1 VNKPGVDTPMTPR
14 AENIAVLVS
23 AAVAPGT
30 FARSLGPRSALDQG
44 LVTGL
49 TTSITYVLTVAS
61 QDLLG
66 SLAAGGA
73 TDPAAVR
80 RRLLLVDAAVVPL
93 AFAVGRALPVRD
105 DESTPRSLTR
115 QAAWRVG
122 MTGLG
127 SLLFEGAGRAA
138 ERVDRRLG
146 ATGDGAGLPLAIPT
160 GMLVAAAVEWRR
172 RQAVPDE
179 PASPGAPVIASAAVG
194 AGTAAGLAGLAL
206 AERRLASGVG
216 KALERQLPGTHRS
229 WRLAGHLAALLA
241 IGGGASALW
250 SRAMHRIEAGVAVV
264 DPALQGADERWVPA
278 GCSGSTE
285 SLVPWSTLGREGR
298 RHVVA
303 AVRSRELV
311 GRPEGMPDLS
321 VPAVMG
327 RPAVAD
333 PVQVYVGLDSAPT
346 IRDRVALALSE
357 LDRAGAWERSLI
369 MLCSPTGTGY
379 VNYCAVAAT
388 QYLALGDVA
397 TVTMQYAKRPS
408 PVALGKI
415 ADAREQNRLL
425 WLEIAERVRKLAPE
439 RRPRIVL
446 FGESLGAHTS
456 QDVFMHWGT
465 LGLQALGI
473 DRALWVGTPY
483 SSRWMRQVTMSSRP
497 DTDPAAV
504 AVVNDFGQVLAM
516 TPEDRARLRYVLL
529 SHDNDGVTKFGAD
542 LLMRSPR
549 WLRDARVPIENVP
562 PYSERGTP
570 AGMRWRPI
578 TTFFQLLVD
587 MKNAQAPGGYEATR
601 HDYRPDLPRFISETY
616 GLKATEDELARV
628 EAAVVER
635 EAARQQLF
643 GPAGAT
649 PQP

>member
-1 VNKPGVDTPMTPR
+1 VGKPGVDTPMTPR
-14 AENIAVLVS
+14 AENIAVLVT

-30 FARSLGPRSALDQG
+30 FARSLGPRSAVDQG

-66 SLAAGGA
+66 NLAARGA

-115 QAAWRVG
+115 QFAWRVG

-138 ERVDRRLG
+138 DGVDRRFG
-146 ATGDGAGLPLAIPT
+146 ASGDVAGLPLAIPT

-172 RQAVPDE
+172 RRDVPDE
-179 PASPGAPVIASAAVG
+179 PASPRAPMIASMAVG

-216 KALERQLPGTHRS
+216 QALERRLPGMHRS
-229 WRLAGHLAALLA
+229 WRLAGHLTALLA
-241 IGGGASALW
+241 VGGGASAVW
-250 SRAMHRIEAGVAVV
+250 SRAMQRIEAGVAVV
-264 DPALQGADERWVPA
+264 DPALQDADARWVPA

-285 SLVPWSTLGREGR
+285 SLVAWSTMGREGR

-303 AVRSRELV
+303 AVRSRELA

-321 VPAVMG
+321 IPAVMG

-346 IRDRVALALSE
+346 IRDRVALALAE
-357 LDRAGAWERSLI
+357 LDRTGAWERSLI

-379 VNYCAVAAT
+379 VNYCAVAAA
-388 QYLALGDVA
+388 QYLTLGDVA

-408 PVALGKI
+408 PIALGKI
-415 ADAREQNRLL
+415 SDAREQNRLL
-425 WLEIAERVRKLAPE
+425 WLEIADRVRNLAPE

-483 SSRWMRQVTMSSRP
+483 TSRWMRQVTLGSRP

-504 AVVNDFGQVLAM
+504 AVVNDFGQILAM
-516 TPEDRARLRYVLL
+516 TPEDRVHLRYVLL
-529 SHDNDGVTKFGAD
+529 SHDNDGVTKFGGE
-542 LLMRSPR
+542 LLMRPPR
-549 WLRDARVPIENVP
+549 WLRDARPPVESVP
-562 PYSERGTP
+562 PYSERGIP
-570 AGMRWRPI
+570 AGMRWRPV

-587 MKNAQAPGGYEATR
+587 MKNAQAPGAYEATR

-643 GPAGAT
+643 GPAGSA
-649 PQP
+649 P